1 MQRGLLRVATVALV
15 SLAAVVLRGADAVVR
30 PEGSFVRP
38 KEHIRGFDL
47 DEAWQ
52 RYDAA
57 VATESTKFVEVL
69 NRLIDRAKQKQDAAE
84 LTKWSDVLDEFRA
97 EGVFPSIKVIKEQV
111 GEAKAS
117 VARAGQELL
126 EKGYE
131 RALEEASGKPQPN
144 RAEIDA
150 LRGEM
155 VIVKNNPLEGPKIF
169 LRDLQEE
176 ELVFVP
182 PFIGG
187 QPFQKNDFF
196 HVNGQ
201 VRPRSIFHHPP
212 SPAPKKPE
220 LAGFSR
226 AKFAVPAGY
235 RRIQGSVAMNDSSN
249 ENGCTQLNPVIFKIL
264 DEQGKSLWS
273 SDGIHVK
280 GKPWG
285 QKEQKFDVL
294 LPDTA
299 RTVTLQVEVRK
310 DAQCCHAL
318 WCGPYFRR

>member
-1 MQRGLLRVATVALV
+1 MQRGFLQATTIALV
-15 SLAAVVLRGADAVVR
+15 SLGAVVLRGADAGVR

-38 KEHIRGFDL
+38 REHVRGFDL

-52 RYDAA
+52 RYDAT
-57 VATESTKFVEVL
+57 VATESTKFVDVL
-69 NRLIDRAKQKQDAAE
+69 NGLIDAAKQKQDASE
-84 LTKWSDVLDEFRA
+84 LTKWSDVLDEFRE
-97 EGVFPSIKVIKEQV
+97 EGVFPSIKMIKEQV

-117 VARAGQELL
+117 LARAGQQLP

-155 VIVKNNPLEGPKIF
+155 VIVKNNPFEGPKIF

-182 PFIGG
+182 PFVGG
-187 QPFQKNDFF
+187 QPFQKNEFF
-196 HVNGQ
+196 HVGGQ

-212 SPAPKKPE
+212 PPNPKKPDI
-220 LAGFSR
+220 AGFSR

-235 RRIQGSVAMNDSSN
+235 RRMPGSVAMNDSSN

-264 DEQGKSLWS
+264 DDRGKSLWS
-273 SDGIHVK
+273 SDGIPVK

-299 RTVTLQVEVRK
+299 RTVTLQLEVRNN
-310 DAQCCHAL
+310 AQCCHAL
-318 WCGPYFRR
+318 WCTPSFRR